1 LKIEKNLPVAVERNT
16 YILIERN
23 WNNKNNFSY
32 MKKRKEIC
40 IEAERNYHNIHNLF
54 YSKRIAVKPKNYDYY
69 ENIFQM

>member
-1 LKIEKNLPVAVERNT
+1 
-16 YILIERN
+16 
-23 WNNKNNFSY
+23 